1 MGSRPR
7 QYSVLLIYIAMGLS
21 MRNVLVLVAVNVFE
35 AGFQAA
41 KQRQWLSAMFILSS
55 DERALIGFS

>member
-1 MGSRPR
+1 
-7 QYSVLLIYIAMGLS
+7 MGLS